1 MAYDPRTGSKKRLR
15 PYYLPFAASV
25 YAFSPDLRLGV
36 INDGNGLYERLN
48 LLGPNGLVP
57 IPLPLERA
65 GTPGWS
71 PDGRFIALD
80 GVPKGTSAKGIDRLD
95 LHRKLY
101 LLSPRGW
108 RLKPLVDK
116 LTTGPS
122 PPAWSPDG
130 HWLAM
135 LTEPIGASEGIWL
148 VEVATGRLHLVLARK
163 DLGAPTWLPDGRTLV
178 VPTGIDAIAAP
189 ELARNADV
197 GLYVVKLP
205 DLTRLASRS

>member
-1 MAYDPRTGSKKRLR
+1 
-15 PYYLPFAASV
+15 
-25 YAFSPDLRLGV
+25 V

-48 LLGPNGLVP
+48 VLGPQGLVP

-65 GTPGWS
+65 GTPAWS

-80 GVPKGTSAKGIDRLD
+80 GVPKGTSAQGTDRLD
-95 LHRKLY
+95 LPRKLY
-101 LLSPRGW
+101 LLSPNGW
-108 RLKPLVDK
+108 HLKPLSVN

-122 PPAWSPDG
+122 TPAWSPNG
-130 HWLAM
+130 RWLAM
-135 LTEPIGASEGIWL
+135 ATYPTGAAEGIWL
-148 VEVATGRLHLVLARK
+148 IEVATGRLHLVLSRK
-163 DLGAPTWLPDGRTLV
+163 DLGAPAWLPDGRTLI

-205 DLTRLASRS
+205 DLARLAAKS